1 MNQIQNTA
9 KTKAGTHPKPTAA
22 RTDSPSSAISI
33 LWKGVCMGGA
43 DIVPGVS
50 GGTVALI
57 LGIYERLLTALSRCD
72 MPLLQLAFR
81 RQWRPAAQRIDLGF
95 LLLLATGILVGMVG
109 CASTVSRLLSD
120 AGSRPYV
127 LSIFFGMILASAI
140 LVSRLIETGFQRMFV
155 PWTAGMLFA
164 FYLSG
169 LPQINHQPNPV
180 SLLLCGAFAICAML
194 LPGISGAMILVL
206 LGAYEHLIE
215 IPNALASGERISA
228 NLTELISFGIGC
240 ALGLVVFSKLL
251 RWLLKCHAAIT
262 MATLCG
268 FMFGA
273 LRKLWPFQIDRTP
286 ELQWKRK
293 QFEPY
298 LPDSF
303 DTQQVGI
310 LIVGAVAGILV
321 LGIGYRVQ
329 QQRSSSTHPVPPSNL

>member
-1 MNQIQNTA
+1 
-9 KTKAGTHPKPTAA
+9 
-22 RTDSPSSAISI
+22 
-33 LWKGVCMGGA
+33 MGGA

-50 GGTVALI
+50 GGTVALV

-72 MPLLQLAFR
+72 ITLLQLTLR

-95 LLLLATGILVGMVG
+95 LLLLATGILFGMVG

-120 AGSRPYV
+120 SGSRPYV

-169 LPQINHQPNPV
+169 LPQINHQPTPA
-180 SLLLCGAFAICAML
+180 SLLLCGAFAISAML

-215 IPNALASGERISA
+215 IPNALARGERISA
-228 NLTELISFGIGC
+228 NLTELIAFGLGC

-251 RWLLKCHAAIT
+251 RWLLEFHAAIT

-273 LRKLWPFQIDRTP
+273 LRKLWPFQEDRTP

-298 LPDSF
+298 LPESF
-303 DTQQVGI
+303 DTQQAGI
-310 LIVGAVAGILV
+310 LIVGAMAGILV
-321 LGIGYRVQ
+321 LAIGYRVQ
-329 QQRSSSTHPVPPSNL
+329 QHRRNITNPAPPSNL